1 MKINKEDLEYR
12 FMKVNVAEDR
22 DDQGNVISSERMIIE
37 GYAVLFDTP
46 QTYQYGNTT
55 YTEQISR
62 GALDNTDMK
71 RTVLRYNHDDS
82 VMALARVKNGS
93 LVLSVDEIGLRVW
106 AELLDTQTNRDLY
119 KSIKNGLIDEMSFA
133 FTVAQNGDKWTYE
146 DDYKKVTREITAIET
161 LYDVS
166 VVDTGF
172 YEKTSVYARAFD
184 RVDALKKEMD
194 QRKLDFEKEK
204 ALILA
209 SL

>member
-1 MKINKEDLEYR
+1 MKINKDDLEYR
-12 FMKVNVAEDR
+12 VMKVNAVEER
-22 DDQGNVISSERMIIE
+22 DDQGVVSNRMIIE

-46 QTYQYGNTT
+46 QTYQYGDTT

-93 LVLSVDEIGLRVW
+93 LVLTVDEIGLRVW

-119 KSIKNGLIDEMSFA
+119 KSIQNGLIDEMSFA
-133 FTVAQNGDKWTYE
+133 FTVARNGDKWEYE
-146 DDYKKVTREITAIET
+146 DDYTKVTRTINAIET

-172 YEKTSVYARAFD
+172 YEKTQVYARALD
-184 RVDALKKEMD
+184 HVDTLKKELN
-194 QRKLDFEKEK
+194 QRKLELEREK

>member
-1 MKINKEDLEYR
+1 MKINKDNLEYR
-12 FMKVNVAEDR
+12 VMKVNAVEER
-22 DDQGNVISSERMIIE
+22 DDQGVVSNRMIIE

-62 GALDNTDMK
+62 SALDNTDMK

-93 LVLSVDEIGLRVW
+93 LVLSIDEIGLRVW

-119 KSIKNGLIDEMSFA
+119 KSIRNGLIDEMSFA
-133 FTVAQNGDKWTYE
+133 FTVAKDGDKWTYE
-146 DDYKKVTREITAIET
+146 DDYTKVTREITAIDT

-172 YEKTSVYARAFD
+172 YEKTSVYARALNH
-184 RVDALKKEMD
+184 VDALKEEQNKRALELE
-194 QRKLDFEKEK
+194 REK

>member
-1 MKINKEDLEYR
+1 MKINKENLEYR
-12 FMKVNVAEDR
+12 VMKVSATEER
-22 DDQGNVISSERMIIE
+22 DDQGNISERMVIE

-46 QTYQYGNTT
+46 QTYQYGDTT

-93 LVLSVDEIGLRVW
+93 LVLTVDEVGLRVW

-119 KSIKNGLIDEMSFA
+119 KSIRNGLIDEMSFA
-133 FTVAQNGDKWTYE
+133 FTVAPNGDEWKYE
-146 DDYKKVTREITAIET
+146 NDYTKVTRTINAIET

-172 YEKTSVYARAFD
+172 YEKTQVYARALD
-184 RVDALKKEMD
+184 KVDALKKELQ

>member
-1 MKINKEDLEYR
+1 MKINKDDLEYR
-12 FMKVNVAEDR
+12 FMKVNALEER
-22 DDQGNVISSERMIIE
+22 DENGVISDRMIIE

-46 QTYQYGNTT
+46 QTYQYGDTT

-93 LVLSVDEIGLRVW
+93 LVLSIDEVGLRVW
-106 AELLDTQTNRDLY
+106 AERLDTQTNRDLY
-119 KSIKNGLIDEMSFA
+119 KSIRNGLIDEMSFA
-133 FTVAQNGDKWTYE
+133 FTVAKDGDKWTYE
-146 DDYKKVTREITAIET
+146 DDYTKVTREITAIDT

-172 YEKTSVYARAFD
+172 YEKTSVYARALNH
-184 RVDALKKEMD
+184 VDALKEEQNKRALELE
-194 QRKLDFEKEK
+194 REK

>member
-1 MKINKEDLEYR
+1 MKINKDNLEYR
-12 FMKVNVAEDR
+12 VMKVNAVEER
-22 DDQGNVISSERMIIE
+22 DDQGVVSNRMIIE

-93 LVLSVDEIGLRVW
+93 LVLTVDEIGLRVW

-119 KSIKNGLIDEMSFA
+119 KSIQNGLIDEMSFA
-133 FTVAQNGDKWTYE
+133 FTVEPGGDKWEYE
-146 DDYKKVTREITAIET
+146 DDYMKVTRTINAIET

-172 YEKTSVYARAFD
+172 YEKTQVYARALD
-184 RVDALKKEMD
+184 HVDTLKKEMN
-194 QRKLDFEKEK
+194 QRRLELEREK

>member
-1 MKINKEDLEYR
+1 MKIDKDNLEYR
-12 FMKVNVAEDR
+12 VMKVNAAEER
-22 DDQGNVISSERMIIE
+22 DDQGNPTQRMIIE

-46 QTYQYGNTT
+46 QTYQYGDTT
-55 YTEQISR
+55 YTEQINR

-71 RTVLRYNHDDS
+71 RTVLRYNHNDT

-93 LVLSVDEIGLRVW
+93 LQLTIDETGLRVW

-133 FTVAQNGDKWTYE
+133 FTVARDGDKWTYE
-146 DDYKKVTREITAIET
+146 DDYTKVTREITAIDT

-172 YEKTSVYARAFD
+172 YEKTSVYARALSQ
-184 RVDALKKEMD
+184 VDTVKAEENK
-194 QRKLDFEKEK
+194 RKLEIEREK
-204 ALILA
+204 ALIIA